1 MFRDPGRDH
10 EVSRSEGSIAMPD
23 MHVHDYYELYY
34 LAAGSREYF
43 VEDTIFSVAA
53 GDFVLV
59 APGKLHRTGG
69 EYGMRIL
76 VCFTG
81 DFLLRTFTHS
91 ALAEIVRCFGRLKI
105 TPPESE
111 RARFLEA
118 LTRLEQT
125 RDETV
130 FAVTLAGLLLAL
142 EACEGTALPREGVSA
157 MVAYINANYASITG
171 IAQIAEQFYIS
182 KYHLCRVFKD
192 AMKMTVTD
200 YLNRVRIRNAC
211 RYLRASNK
219 DMGEIA
225 LLCGFHDA
233 AYFSNVFKRIQGI
246 SPREYRRSG

>member
-1 MFRDPGRDH
+1 MFRDPRRDH

-69 EYGMRIL
+69 EYAMRIL
-76 VCFTG
+76 VCFTEE
-81 DFLLRTFTHS
+81 FLLRTFTR
-91 ALAEIVRCFGRLKI
+91 AGAARIVGCFDRMKI
-105 TPPESE
+105 TPPETQRS
-111 RARFLEA
+111 RFLDD

-125 RDETV
+125 TDETV
-130 FAVTLAGLLLAL
+130 FAMTLAGLLLAL
-142 EACEGTALPREGVSA
+142 EGCEGTVLPQEGVSA
-157 MVAYINANYASITG
+157 MVAYINRNFASIEN
-171 IAQIAEQFYIS
+171 ISQIAEHFYIS
-182 KYHLCRVFKD
+182 KFHLCRVFKD
-192 AMKMTVTD
+192 AMKMTVMD

-225 LLCGFHDA
+225 MLCGFHDA
-233 AYFSNVFKRIQGI
+233 AYFSNVFKKQTGR
-246 SPREYRRSG
+246 SPSQYRKEG